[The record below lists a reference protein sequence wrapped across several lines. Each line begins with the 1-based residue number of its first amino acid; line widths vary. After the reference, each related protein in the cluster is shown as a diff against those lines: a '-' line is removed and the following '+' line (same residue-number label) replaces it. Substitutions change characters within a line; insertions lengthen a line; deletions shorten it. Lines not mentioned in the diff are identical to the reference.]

1 LSRRHGHAGFL
12 TRGACF
18 LRREWPVIDRL
29 RLDKYMVLVRRML
42 FHAFQFLA
50 THGWCVRWK
59 ASSSLRAPP
68 LLALHSPGAL
78 CCHHRRDELLL
89 PVCEFLRVRLL
100 LATDHGSSL
109 GLALHVS
116 DVLLAELS
124 AAAAHTGCPLHA
136 LSSDT
141 LLAVLQPFMA
151 VLSTPGHA
159 TLAQRAVTAVF
170 EPLIETLRDG
180 ADGEDAAPRL
190 SLEQGKAVAQVLF
203 DTASDPDTSS
213 KHRSLL
219 YQLSR
224 RFKEAASDGPVE
236 KRPRK
241 AAAAQPTAQ
250 TPKPAPVAQDT
261 AKRSGKKRDLLGGS
275 IVVPTKESGLAEAQE
290 DEWMAPA
297 ATPAEAPAGQRGT
310 PKSGLTPVS
319 GHSSAYET
327 ALSHGA
333 SGRSLDNGDG
343 APRAAPS
350 TGKGRGGRTPSAA
363 LEGSFEDVWVTPP
376 GSAGHA
382 ALQTTPRRTP
392 GSGGGANATP
402 AATPTSALASG
413 KRKAQQQH
421 QAAPAAATPGSG
433 PALNS
438 PAKRCVHS

>member
-1 LSRRHGHAGFL
+1 MVRAGEWL
-12 TRGACF
+12 C
-18 LRREWPVIDRL
+18 LRRVYL
-29 RLDKYMVLVRRML
+29 R
-42 FHAFQFLA
+42 
-50 THGWCVRWK
+50 C
-59 ASSSLRAPP
+59 SSSTHP
-68 LLALHSPGAL
+68 
-78 CCHHRRDELLL
+78 CYHHRSDELLL
-89 PVCEFLRVRLL
+89 PVCEFLRARLL

-124 AAAAHTGCPLHA
+124 AAAAHTGRPLHVLPVA
-136 LSSDT
+136 T
-141 LLAVLQPFMA
+141 LLAVLQPFGA

-180 ADGEDAAPRL
+180 ADGDDAAPRL
-190 SLEQGKAVAQVLF
+190 SLEQGKTVAQALF

-219 YQLSR
+219 YQLAR

-241 AAAAQPTAQ
+241 AAAAVQPKAQ
-250 TPKPAPVAQDT
+250 TPKPAPVAEDAT
-261 AKRSGKKRDLLGGS
+261 KRSGKRRDLLGGS
-275 IVVPTKESGLAEAQE
+275 IVVPTMESGLAEAQ
-290 DEWMAPA
+290 DEEWEAPA
-297 ATPAEAPAGQRGT
+297 VTPAEAQAGQRGM

-333 SGRSLDNGDG
+333 SGRSLENGDV
-343 APRAAPS
+343 RQAPS

-382 ALQTTPRRTP
+382 APQTTPRRTP
-392 GSGGGANATP
+392 GTGGGGNATP
-402 AATPTSALASG
+402 AATPTSVLAFG
-413 KRKAQQQH
+413 KRKAQQQQH

-433 PALNS
+433 QALSS
-438 PAKRCVHS
+438 PAKRCVPSPDWLRTPAAPIADPIPLLSA

>member
-1 LSRRHGHAGFL
+1 MAGARDGSGPRGVHLRCSPSTHPVGQRR
-12 TRGACF
+12 
-18 LRREWPVIDRL
+18 
-29 RLDKYMVLVRRML
+29 
-42 FHAFQFLA
+42 
-50 THGWCVRWK
+50 
-59 ASSSLRAPP
+59 S
-68 LLALHSPGAL
+68 
-78 CCHHRRDELLL
+78 DELLL
-89 PVCEFLRVRLL
+89 PVCEFLRTRLL

-124 AAAAHTGCPLHA
+124 AAAAHTGRPLHA
-136 LSSDT
+136 LPVAT
-141 LLAVLQPFMA
+141 LLAVLQPFVV

-180 ADGEDAAPRL
+180 ADGDDAAPSAPRL
-190 SLEQGKAVAQVLF
+190 SLEQGKIVAQALF
-203 DTASDPDTSS
+203 DIASDPDTSN

-241 AAAAQPTAQ
+241 AAAGGHSKAQA
-250 TPKPAPVAQDT
+250 PKPAPVAEDA
-261 AKRSGKKRDLLGGS
+261 AKRSGKRRDLLGGS
-275 IVVPTKESGLAEAQE
+275 ILVPTMESGLAEAQ
-290 DEWMAPA
+290 DEEVEAPA

-333 SGRSLDNGDG
+333 SGRSLENGDG
-343 APRAAPS
+343 RLAPS

-363 LEGSFEDVWVTPP
+363 LEGSFEDVWATPP

-382 ALQTTPRRTP
+382 APQTTPRRTP
-392 GSGGGANATP
+392 GTGGWGHATP

-413 KRKAQQQH
+413 KRKTQQQH
-421 QAAPAAATPGSG
+421 QAAPTAATPGSG
-433 PALNS
+433 PATTS
-438 PAKRCVHS
+438 PAKRCVPTL